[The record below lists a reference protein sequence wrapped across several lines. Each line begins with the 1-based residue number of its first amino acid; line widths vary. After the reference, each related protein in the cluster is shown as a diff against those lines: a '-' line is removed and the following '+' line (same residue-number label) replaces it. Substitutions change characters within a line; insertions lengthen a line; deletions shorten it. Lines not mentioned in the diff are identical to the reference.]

1 MSFADEANLYDHVAL
16 LGPAD
21 IEEAGLHAAFGTA
34 ASLPQTFV
42 IDPSGKLVFS
52 VAGSINEAMREAIFK
67 KMPG

>member
-1 MSFADEANLYDHVAL
+1 MSFATEAKLFEHVAL

-21 IEEAGLHAAFGTA
+21 IEEAGLDAAFGTA

-42 IDPSGKLVFS
+42 VDPTGKLVFS
-52 VAGSINEAMREAIFK
+52 VAGSITEPMLEAMFV